1 MTDAD
6 KIMNLQHFGS
16 DLADIQIRIWINL
29 EKLDSNSGSLLVE
42 ILALAEVCAFWAQS
56 SI

>member
-42 ILALAEVCAFWAQS
+42 ILALAEVCAF
-56 SI
+56 